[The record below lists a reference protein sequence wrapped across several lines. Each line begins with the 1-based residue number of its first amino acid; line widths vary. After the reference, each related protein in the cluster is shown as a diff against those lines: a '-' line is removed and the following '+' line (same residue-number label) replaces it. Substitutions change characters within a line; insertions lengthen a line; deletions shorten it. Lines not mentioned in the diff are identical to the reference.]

1 MGIASHA
8 GAQRPAFQIRL
19 VARRARQPTPA
30 PFADLRDRHSGG
42 FSHQHRQQTLGIEV
56 LDAKRKI
63 DQGFA
68 RPAAGR
74 RDRGKVGRRPAEI
87 DLRSSGTTESLMRAE
102 VRILFQRAPRI
113 PAASSV
119 ILRSRALSSALS
131 NSFAAVTP
139 DSRNL
144 PKAEPRA
151 RPERCVARRS
161 AGSTAG
167 ASGRPPTA
175 WPGLPARGGRKE
187 RMKCP
192 RPSRMPVC
200 GGVEKEIE
208 GATLVST
215 RHSPPIPIAPLY
227 TWADGRRVCARA
239 VQTLKKPEIA
249 AGTPGSRW
257 MPVVATTSLRA
268 FTRSGSRRPRA
279 TSSSITFQAC
289 SNVIAG
295 R

>member
-1 MGIASHA
+1 METRGRTTSPSAPVASISHLA
-8 GAQRPAFQIRL
+8 IVSVDTRNISLVLRCDRP
-19 VARRARQPTPA
+19 
-30 PFADLRDRHSGG
+30 
-42 FSHQHRQQTLGIEV
+42 
-56 LDAKRKI
+56 RK
-63 DQGFA
+63 
-68 RPAAGR
+68 
-74 RDRGKVGRRPAEI
+74 
-87 DLRSSGTTESLMRAE
+87 L
-102 VRILFQRAPRI
+102 
-113 PAASSV
+113 
-119 ILRSRALSSALS
+119 
-131 NSFAAVTP
+131 
-139 DSRNL
+139 
-144 PKAEPRA
+144 
-151 RPERCVARRS
+151 ERCVARRS
-161 AGSTAG
+161 AGSAAG